1 MVALRVLTVVVG
13 VMLGAF
19 CAVGVLLSALFE
31 RDGFGD
37 RDGEPSTP
45 YLLAL
50 AVGLLVSVGLPLV
63 VWRVLLPSRFAWPV
77 ALTATVVALVGVV
90 WIMGIALAG

>member
-1 MVALRVLTVVVG
+1 MIAVRVLTVVVG
-13 VMLGAF
+13 VALGGL
-19 CAVGVLLSALFE
+19 CAVGILLSALFE

-50 AVGLLVSVGLPLV
+50 AVGLVASVGLPLAL
-63 VWRVLLPSRFAWPV
+63 WRLVLPSRFSWPAAV
-77 ALTATVVALVGVV
+77 IAAVVV
-90 WIMGIALAG
+90 LAGVFWIVGISLAG